1 MAESK
6 KKGSKNPNE
15 IQRFSCGF
23 YSYDINDIVLTNI
36 LNFTTPKHL
45 RGSEMKRL
53 ATIGLKTS
61 QPELYDA
68 VYKEVANKLGI
79 SQQGIPTPAQV
90 SVPMG
95 ATVIQGYGY
104 NGTVESYQPIE
115 QEVSI
120 NTVSVESSTH
130 KVEEKVE
137 ETIQKEIKSKIL
149 EEVKPQVEE
158 NKLETI
164 EIEKTVIEEKPKSK
178 KKKSAKADLFN
189 MFQSNGG

>member
-6 KKGSKNPNE
+6 KKSSKNPNE

-53 ATIGLKTS
+53 ATIGLKAS
-61 QPELYDA
+61 QPELYEA

-90 SVPMG
+90 SVPVG
-95 ATVIQGYGY
+95 ATVHQGFGY
-104 NGTVESYQPIE
+104 NGAVESYQPVE
-115 QEVSI
+115 QEMSASIVSEGI
-120 NTVSVESSTH
+120 PTP
-130 KVEEKVE
+130 KVEEL
-137 ETIQKEIKSKIL
+137 TQKEIKSKIL
-149 EEVKPQVEE
+149 EEVKPQVKEIKAESKIIEE
-158 NKLETI
+158 V
-164 EIEKTVIEEKPKSK
+164 VIEEKPKPK
-178 KKKSAKADLFN
+178 KKNSAKADLFN
-189 MFQSNGG
+189 MFQNNGG